1 MNLIDIFNYWDEAR
15 LNRTSTFRLKK
26 SKEIS
31 PKDSPYKI
39 AVKQLTNYRIEHRL
53 SLTDISEA
61 LGMSHET
68 IASIEEFR
76 GPENWLYVY
85 AMNYIFMRYEE
96 HCLVKK
102 GFIFSTSI
110 KQ

>member
-1 MNLIDIFNYWDEAR
+1 MNLIDIFNSWDLAR
-15 LNRTSTFRLKK
+15 TNRTSTFRLKQI
-26 SKEIS
+26 KEIS

-61 LGMSHET
+61 IGISHET
-68 IASIEEFR
+68 VAAIEEFR
-76 GPENWLYVY
+76 GSENWLYVY

-102 GFIFSTSI
+102 GFIFGSNI